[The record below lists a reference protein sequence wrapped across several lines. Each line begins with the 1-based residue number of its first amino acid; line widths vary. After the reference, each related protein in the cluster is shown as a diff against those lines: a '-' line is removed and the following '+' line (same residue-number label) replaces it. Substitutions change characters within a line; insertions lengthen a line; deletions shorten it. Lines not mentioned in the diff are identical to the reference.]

1 MRFIIYC
8 LLFIAFTVFYYTTIE
23 NDN

>member
-1 MRFIIYC
+1 MSFIYY
-8 LLFIAFTVFYYTTIE
+8 LLFITFTAFYYTTIE